1 MNEQNYLDIL
11 INDHALIE
19 RALLMLEKQ
28 AEKKDKL
35 KPNIAITL
43 VDFLFEYGDT
53 CHNMKEENI
62 LFPLIIT
69 KGYAASGPNR
79 VMLEE
84 HKGERKIW
92 NSESMLVDMKE
103 KGTLDSNF
111 FPLLEEYLHLPKGIC
126 GKKMISFIRWQE
138 IHHN

>member
-43 VDFLFEYGDT
+43 VDSYS
-53 CHNMKEENI
+53 NMAI
-62 LFPLIIT
+62 LAII
-69 KGYAASGPNR
+69 
-79 VMLEE
+79 
-84 HKGERKIW
+84 
-92 NSESMLVDMKE
+92 
-103 KGTLDSNF
+103 
-111 FPLLEEYLHLPKGIC
+111 
-126 GKKMISFIRWQE
+126 
-138 IHHN
+138 